1 MPTGSMILSSRVRLH
16 PRCREGAASGEVA
29 ERHARASVFQ
39 ATTAT
44 QLDDVR
50 ALMRA
55 FVAWHRDRHAED
67 SALIDRYF
75 DEEAF
80 ARELAEL
87 PGKYAPPA
95 GRLLVAYRGGRPAGC
110 VALRDLGD
118 GAAEMKRMFVPEA
131 FRGLGIGRALAQR
144 IVEEARELGY
154 RRLRLDTSH
163 RQMEAIRLYEGL
175 GFRRVP
181 PYYAL
186 TPALQHWLVF
196 FERTL

>member
-1 MPTGSMILSSRVRLH
+1 MRNGAIMHSPRLRLH
-16 PRCREGAASGEVA
+16 PRAPEGASKSHAA
-29 ERHARASVFQ
+29 DRHARASVFQ
-39 ATTAT
+39 ATHAT

-55 FVAWHRDRHAED
+55 FVVWHRDRHAED
-67 SALIDRYF
+67 IALIDRYF
-75 DEEAF
+75 DEAAF
-80 ARELAEL
+80 ERELAGL
-87 PGKYAPPA
+87 PDKYAPPS
-95 GRLLVAYRGGRPAGC
+95 GRLLIAYRGGQPAGC
-110 VALRDLGD
+110 AALRDLGD
-118 GAAEMKRMFVPEA
+118 GAAEMKRTFVPET
-131 FRGLGIGRALAQR
+131 FRGFGIGRALAQR
-144 IVEEARELGY
+144 IVDEARAAGY

-163 RQMEAIRLYEGL
+163 RQVEAIRLYESL